1 MFTGLVETMGV
12 VVAVDK
18 NNHGTTFGLQSSI
31 IPDMAIGD
39 SLAVNGICLTL
50 TKIVQDIAY
59 VQAVPETLRITTL
72 DTLTLGQKVNLE
84 RALLANSRMGG
95 HVVLGHVDTT
105 TSILD
110 TIPDGNARTV
120 KFALPQ
126 SHQPYVVPKGQI
138 AIDVMSLTIVS
149 VDEQAFVITFIPHT
163 QQVTVAGHY
172 QKGDRVN
179 VEFDILAKYV
189 LKQTALQ
196 SHREFHHE

>member
-1 MFTGLVETMGV
+1 MFTGLIETIGV
-12 VVAVDK
+12 IVAIDK
-18 NNHGTTFGLQSSI
+18 NDKGTTFGLQSSI
-31 IPDMAIGD
+31 IPDMVIGE
-39 SLAVNGICLTL
+39 SLAVNGVCLTL

-72 DTLTLGQKVNLE
+72 NALALGQKVNLE
-84 RALLANSRMGG
+84 RALLANGRMGG

-110 TIPDGNARTV
+110 TIPDGNARTIR
-120 KFALPQ
+120 FALPQ

-138 AIDVMSLTIVS
+138 AIDGMSLTIVS
-149 VDEQAFVITFIPHT
+149 VDTQAFVITFIPHT
-163 QQVTVAGHY
+163 QQATIAGHY
-172 QKGDRVN
+172 QNGDCVN

-196 SHREFHHE
+196 SYRELHHE